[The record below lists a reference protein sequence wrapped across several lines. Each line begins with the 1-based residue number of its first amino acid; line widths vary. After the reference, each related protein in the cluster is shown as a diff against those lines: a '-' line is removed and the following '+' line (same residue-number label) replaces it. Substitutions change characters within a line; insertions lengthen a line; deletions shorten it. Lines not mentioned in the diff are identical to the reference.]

1 MRVETLATGYRTD
14 LCTHR
19 LTDREAEVGRVF
31 DENWVSSLFM
41 VKTDE
46 DDRPAQSN
54 IGADEAL
61 TSILILNTSM
71 YFSNLAHTERR

>member
-1 MRVETLATGYRTD
+1 
-14 LCTHR
+14 
-19 LTDREAEVGRVF
+19 
-31 DENWVSSLFM
+31 M